1 MKFSSKSQII
11 YTWFISYSMEQN
23 GCFPKST
30 VNPGCLTYLIH
41 RQNVVV
47 VFELWSCCYQWFN
60 ILLFYK
66 LFQADGFPTL
76 LFFPAGNKSFDP
88 VSGKENN
95 IFSLV
100 QTSSILFMVYVFR
113 MFRSWLHLYGSMT
126 ILHFLEIEQI
136 TVDTDRTVVAFY
148 KFIKKHAS
156 IPFKLQKPE
165 STTKPS
171 SPSSAEAD
179 AAGEVPS
186 KHVKDEL

>member
-1 MKFSSKSQII
+1 MKFSLKILDYI
-11 YTWFISYSMEQN
+11 YRIYFIFSGAN
-23 GCFPKST
+23 WCFPKST
-30 VNPGCLTYLIH
+30 VKPWCLTCLIH
-41 RQNVVV
+41 RQGVI
-47 VFELWSCCYQWFN
+47 VFKLWSCCYQWFN

-66 LFQADGFPTL
+66 IFQADGFPTL

-95 IFSLV
+95 IFSLA
-100 QTSSILFMVYVFR
+100 QTSNIFFTVYIFRVFR
-113 MFRSWLHLYGSMT
+113 SYFHVFGSMT
-126 ILHFLEIEQI
+126 ILHFLGIEQI

-171 SPSSAEAD
+171 SPLAEAD
-179 AAGEVPS
+179 AASEVPS
-186 KHVKDEL
+186 KDVKDEL